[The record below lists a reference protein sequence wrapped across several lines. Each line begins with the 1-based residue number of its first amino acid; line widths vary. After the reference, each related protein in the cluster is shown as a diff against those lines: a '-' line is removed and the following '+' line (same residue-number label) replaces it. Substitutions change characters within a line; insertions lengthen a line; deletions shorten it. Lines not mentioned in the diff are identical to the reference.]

1 MLYIDVAPLL
11 IFVNIA
17 WGEMGIPVSF
27 FCEVILLVLIIR
39 VGGVGVGEI
48 RTTIDIDK
56 DLHAAIKIHCFK
68 KGITFKA
75 FVESA
80 LKKYVKEIK
89 IK

>member
-1 MLYIDVAPLL
+1 M
-11 IFVNIA
+11 
-17 WGEMGIPVSF
+17 
-27 FCEVILLVLIIR
+27 
-39 VGGVGVGEI
+39 GEI

-75 FVESA
+75 FVEAA

>member
-1 MLYIDVAPLL
+1 
-11 IFVNIA
+11 
-17 WGEMGIPVSF
+17 MGRDGYTRLF

-48 RTTIDIDK
+48 RTTIDVDK

-68 KGITFKA
+68 KGITFKS

-80 LKKYVKEIK
+80 LKKYVKEIQ

>member
-1 MLYIDVAPLL
+1 
-11 IFVNIA
+11 
-17 WGEMGIPVSF
+17 MGRDGYTRLF
-27 FCEVILLVLIIR
+27 FCEVILMVLIIR

-48 RTTIDIDK
+48 RTTIDVDK

>member
-1 MLYIDVAPLL
+1 
-11 IFVNIA
+11 
-17 WGEMGIPVSF
+17 MGRDGYTRLF

-39 VGGVGVGEI
+39 VGVVGVGEI

-80 LKKYVKEIK
+80 LKKHVKEIK